1 MKTLVMKFGGTST
14 SNVEAL
20 NRAAD
25 IVVAQHS
32 EWDRMVVVVS
42 AMEGV
47 TDLLIECAEGSLS
60 KDKDRYQVIIDQL
73 RNNINVVVRAIF
85 SGDRSYEKL
94 NALNNTRLQELTNI
108 CQRIQ
113 LQGKS
118 SPRDMDEIAAMGER
132 INVHVFSA
140 LLRKRRVRCQAIEA
154 TNLIVTDDCYQAASP
169 IQTATDARVDAVLPP
184 LFAEAIIPVVTG
196 FIGATPN
203 GTTTTLG
210 RGGSDYTAAILGV
223 SLKADQV
230 WIWTDVDGIM
240 TADPGLI
247 PRARLIPEIS
257 YNEVYQLAYSGAKVL
272 HPKMILLTREW
283 DIPLWVKNTFNSE
296 CNGTRIS
303 HCSLTDRYTI
313 SAVTGLF
320 DINLITFRTIPGG
333 NVNKIKALI
342 RAALKNR
349 GTTTLAVFQAKHDRS
364 VSFAFSANNSN
375 HVIQTIREDGP
386 LRSLGWNFSQPQ
398 VIENVALIT
407 LVGREIYLTPRVL
420 SLATSTLNKA
430 GIDIKRIGNG
440 TSPDS
445 LVFAV
450 ANKDGEHA
458 INIIHDEVILNDPLI
473 SPITQ
478 PVLKHLSAN

>member
-25 IVVAQHS
+25 IVVAQHGA
-32 EWDRMVVVVS
+32 WDRMVVVVS

-47 TDLLIECAEGSLS
+47 TDMLIECAEESLS
-60 KDKDRYQVIIDQL
+60 KDKCRYLVIIDQL
-73 RNNINVVVRAIF
+73 RNNLNALVWAIF
-85 SGDRSYEKL
+85 AGDHSYEKL
-94 NALNNTRLQELTNI
+94 NALINTRLQELTNI

-140 LLRKRRVRCQAIEA
+140 LLGKRRVRCQAIEA

-169 IQTATDARVDAVLPP
+169 IQTATDARVNAVLSP

-203 GTTTTLG
+203 GITTTLG
-210 RGGSDYTAAILGV
+210 RGGSDYTAAILGK

-240 TADPGLI
+240 TADPDQI

-272 HPKMILLTREW
+272 HPKTILLAREG
-283 DIPLWVKNTFNSE
+283 DIPLCVKNTFNSE

-303 HCSLTDRYTI
+303 HCSLSDRYTI

-320 DINLITFRTIPGG
+320 DNNLITFRTIPGG
-333 NVNKIKALI
+333 DVNKIKALI

-364 VSFAFSANNSN
+364 VSFAFTANNSN
-375 HVIQTIREDGP
+375 HVIQTIREDGA

-407 LVGREIYLTPRVL
+407 LVGREIYLTPQVL

-450 ANKDGEHA
+450 ANKDGEYA
-458 INIIHDEVILNDPLI
+458 INKIHDEVILNDPLI
-473 SPITQ
+473 SPIAQ
-478 PVLKHLSAN
+478 PVLKHLSTI

>member
-25 IVVAQHS
+25 IVVAQHG

-47 TDLLIECAEGSLS
+47 TDMLIECAEGSLS
-60 KDKDRYQVIIDQL
+60 KDKGRYQVIIDQL
-73 RNNINVVVRAIF
+73 RKNINVVVRAIF

-94 NALNNTRLQELTNI
+94 NALIDTRLQELTNI

-169 IQTATDARVDAVLPP
+169 IQTATDARVDAVLSP

-223 SLKADQV
+223 SLKAAQV

-272 HPKMILLTREW
+272 HPKMILLAREW
-283 DIPLWVKNTFNSE
+283 DLPLWVKNTFNSE

-303 HCSLTDRYTI
+303 HCSLSDRYTI

-375 HVIQTIREDGP
+375 HVLQTIREDGA

-398 VIENVALIT
+398 VIEKVALIT
-407 LVGREIYLTPRVL
+407 LVGREIYLTPQVL

-458 INIIHDEVILNDPLI
+458 INKIHEEVILNDPLI

-478 PVLKHLSAN
+478 PVLKHLSTI

>member
-47 TDLLIECAEGSLS
+47 TDMLIECAEGSLS
-60 KDKDRYQVIIDQL
+60 KDKGRYQVIIDQL
-73 RNNINVVVRAIF
+73 RNNLNVVVRAIF
-85 SGDRSYEKL
+85 AGDRSYEKL

-118 SPRDMDEIAAMGER
+118 SSRDMDEIAAMGER

-140 LLRKRRVRCQAIEA
+140 LLGKRRVRCQAIEA

-169 IQTATDARVDAVLPP
+169 IQTATDARVDAVLSP

-203 GTTTTLG
+203 GITTTLG
-210 RGGSDYTAAILGV
+210 RGGSDYTAAILGK
-223 SLKADQV
+223 SLIADQV

-272 HPKMILLTREW
+272 HPKTILLAREG
-283 DIPLWVKNTFNSE
+283 DIPLRVKNTFNSE

-303 HCSLTDRYTI
+303 HCSLSDRYTI

-342 RAALKNR
+342 LAALKNR

-375 HVIQTIREDGP
+375 HVIQTIREDGA

-407 LVGREIYLTPRVL
+407 LVGREIYLTPQVL

-430 GIDIKRIGNG
+430 GIDIKRIGTG

-450 ANKDGEHA
+450 ANKDGEYA
-458 INIIHDEVILNDPLI
+458 INKIHDEVILNDPLI
-473 SPITQ
+473 SPIAQ
-478 PVLKHLSAN
+478 LVLKHLSTI

>member
-25 IVVAQHS
+25 IVVAQHGA
-32 EWDRMVVVVS
+32 WDRMVVVVS

-47 TDLLIECAEGSLS
+47 TDMLIDCAEGSLS
-60 KDKDRYQVIIDQL
+60 KDKARYQVIIDQL
-73 RNNINVVVRAIF
+73 RDNLNAVVWAIF
-85 SGDRSYEKL
+85 AGDHFYEKL
-94 NALNNTRLQELTNI
+94 NALIDTRLQELTNI

-140 LLRKRRVRCQAIEA
+140 LLGKRRVRSQAIEA

-169 IQTATDARVDAVLPP
+169 IQTATDARVDAVLSP
-184 LFAEAIIPVVTG
+184 LFADAIIPVVTG

-240 TADPGLI
+240 TVDPNLSS
-247 PRARLIPEIS
+247 RARLIPEIS
-257 YNEVYQLAYSGAKVL
+257 YNEVYQLAYSGARVL
-272 HPKMILLTREW
+272 HPKTILLAREG

-303 HCSLTDRYTI
+303 HCSLSDRSTI
-313 SAVTGLF
+313 SAVTGFF

-333 NVNKIKALI
+333 DVNKIKALL

-375 HVIQTIREDGP
+375 HAIQIIREDGA
-386 LRSLGWNFSQPQ
+386 LRSHGWNFSQPQ
-398 VIENVALIT
+398 VIEKVALIT
-407 LVGREIYLTPRVL
+407 LVGREIYLTPQAL
-420 SLATSTLNKA
+420 SLATSTLSKA

-450 ANKDGEHA
+450 ANKDGEYA
-458 INIIHDEVILNDPLI
+458 INKIHDEVILNDPLI
-473 SPITQ
+473 STIPQ
-478 PVLKHLSAN
+478 PVLKHLSTI

>member
-14 SNVEAL
+14 GSAKAL
-20 NRAAD
+20 NHAAD
-25 IVVAQHS
+25 IVIAQYGQ
-32 EWDRMVVVVS
+32 WDRMVVVVS

-47 TDLLIECAEGSLS
+47 TDMLIECAEGSLAE
-60 KDKDRYQVIIDQL
+60 DKSNYRVIIDQL
-73 RNNINVVVRAIF
+73 RH
-85 SGDRSYEKL
+85 KL
-94 NALNNTRLQELTNI
+94 NALVWPIFAGGQSYEGLMDLIDMRIQELTNI

-113 LQGKS
+113 LQGES
-118 SPRDMDEIAAMGER
+118 SPRDMDEIAAFGER
-132 INVHVFSA
+132 INVHIFSA
-140 LLRKRRVRCQAIEA
+140 LLNNRGVHSQAVNA
-154 TNLIVTDDCYQAASP
+154 THLIVTDACYQAASP
-169 IQTATDARVDAVLPP
+169 IQNETDARVNKVLSP

-196 FIGATPN
+196 FIGATTN

-210 RGGSDYTAAILGV
+210 RGGSDYTAAILGK
-223 SLKADQV
+223 SLIADEV
-230 WIWTDVDGIM
+230 WIFTDVDGIL
-240 TADPGLI
+240 TADPGLT
-247 PRARLIPEIS
+247 PGARLIPEIS

-272 HPKMILLTREW
+272 HPKTILLAREG

-303 HCSLTDRYTI
+303 HCSLSDRYTI

-333 NVNKIKALI
+333 EVNKIKALI
-342 RAALKNR
+342 LAALKNQ

-375 HVIQTIREDGP
+375 HVIQTIREDGA

-407 LVGREIYLTPRVL
+407 LVGREIYLTPQVL

-458 INIIHDEVILNDPLI
+458 INKIHDEVILNDPMI

-478 PVLKHLSAN
+478 PVLKHLPAI

>member
-14 SNVEAL
+14 GNVVAL

-25 IVVAQHS
+25 IVVVQQGQ
-32 EWDRMVVVVS
+32 WDRLVVVVS

-47 TDLLIECAEGSLS
+47 TDMLIECAERSLAE
-60 KDKDRYQVIIDQL
+60 DKGHYQVIIDEL
-73 RNNINVVVRAIF
+73 RIKLKSVVWAVFA
-85 SGDRSYEKL
+85 GDQSYEQL
-94 NALNNTRLQELTNI
+94 NVLIVKRIQELTEI

-113 LQGKS
+113 LQGRS
-118 SPRDMDEIAAMGER
+118 NPRDMDEIAAMGER
-132 INVHVFSA
+132 INVHIFSA
-140 LLRKRRVRCQAIEA
+140 LLNQRGVHSQAIDSA
-154 TNLIVTDDCYQAASP
+154 NLIVTDDCYQAASP
-169 IQTATDARVDAVLPP
+169 IESATDALINAILSP
-184 LFAEAIIPVVTG
+184 LFAKFIIPVVTG

-210 RGGSDYTAAILGV
+210 RGGSDYTAAILGK
-223 SLKADQV
+223 SLKADEV

-240 TADPGLI
+240 TADPGLT
-247 PRARLIPEIS
+247 PRARLIPDIS
-257 YNEVYQLAYSGAKVL
+257 YNEVYQLAYSGAKVM
-272 HPKMILLTREW
+272 HPKTILLAREG

-296 CNGTRIS
+296 CKGTRIS
-303 HCSLTDRYTI
+303 HCSLSDRYTI

-333 NVNKIKALI
+333 DVNKIKALI
-342 RAALKNR
+342 LAALKNR

-375 HVIQTIREDGP
+375 HVIQTIREDGA

-398 VIENVALIT
+398 VVENVALIT
-407 LVGREIYLTPRVL
+407 LVGREIYLTPQVL

-458 INIIHDEVILNDPLI
+458 IKQIHDEVILNGALI
-473 SPITQ
+473 SPIIQ
-478 PVLKHLSAN
+478 PVMNHLSAT